1 MTNMISLPKVWIAR
15 TAGLFILTALAATF
29 FVTPMAMGQSGGG
42 SVTSKFA
49 QQPSV
54 LKGVKANFSGI
65 ITSPPPVTFPVKT
78 GSAILNLK
86 ITPKVALA
94 NITLARWLACDISD
108 PKTGTIYPFT
118 CSVGN
123 INTSTKQILVVIGG
137 PVCPAL
143 VSQSVLQKFEGTV
156 IPLNYQTDG
165 VTVAPPPVK
174 AGGTAASGW
183 GSSSVC
189 PNSVA

>member
-1 MTNMISLPKVWIAR
+1 MTNTISLPKLWIAR

-29 FVTPMAMGQSGGG
+29 FVAPVAMGQSGGGG

-49 QQPSV
+49 LQPSI

-65 ITSPPPVTFPVKT
+65 VTSPPPVTFSVKT
-78 GSAILNLK
+78 SSALLNLK

-94 NITLARWLACDISD
+94 DVTLARWLACDVPD
-108 PKTGTIYPFT
+108 PKTGTTYPFT

-143 VSQSVLQKFEGTV
+143 VGQSVLQKFEGTI

-165 VTVAPPPVK
+165 VNIAPPPVK
-174 AGGTAASGW
+174 AGAASGW
-183 GSSSVC
+183 GSSSIC
-189 PNSVA
+189 PNSIA